1 MYEYISGDLI
11 EVSPIHAV
19 VLTYGVAY
27 YINITLETYSE
38 IQKSRSATL
47 YVHQYVREDVNALYG
62 FATKE
67 ERQFFRLLI
76 SVSGIGPA
84 SATKALASAPWLEI
98 AQLIAN
104 GDPKEFKAIKGV
116 GPKTASNIIT
126 SIQDKIELEP
136 EDEVAKIDVT
146 IAEDATKALAALGFP
161 KVRAKKLCYD
171 AFTKDPSLSLE
182 QLIKVAMKGM

>member
-1 MYEYISGDLI
+1 MYEYISGDLVEI
-11 EVSPIHAV
+11 SPTNAV

-27 YINITLETYSE
+27 NINVTLETYSL
-38 IQKSRSATL
+38 INKDRHVTL
-47 YVHQYVREDVNALYG
+47 YIHQHVREDTNALYG

-67 ERQFFRLLI
+67 ERQFFKLLI

-84 SATKALASAPWLEI
+84 SAMKAFASATWTVI

-146 IAEDATKALAALGFP
+146 IAEDATKALVALGFP

-171 AFTKDPSLSLE
+171 AFVKDPSLSLE